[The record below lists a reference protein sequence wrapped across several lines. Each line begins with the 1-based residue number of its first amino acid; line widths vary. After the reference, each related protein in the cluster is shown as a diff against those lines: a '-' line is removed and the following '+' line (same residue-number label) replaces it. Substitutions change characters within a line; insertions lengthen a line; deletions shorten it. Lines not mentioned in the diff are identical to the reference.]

1 MRTTPLCQ
9 APVKTRPAAPLNA
22 LRTFEAAARH
32 LSFNGAASELF
43 VTPAAVSHQ
52 VKHLEE
58 HLGVSLFQRNH
69 RSVTLTPEGAELAA
83 TVGELLGQLDLALDR
98 ARNRAP
104 AVLRVTTMESL
115 ASKWLVPRL
124 HRFQQAFPDARVR
137 IDTSDEH
144 ADFLRG
150 GFDVGIRY
158 GAGKY
163 AGVRADLLM
172 QAPAFPVCSPAL
184 LVANPHGLEQP
195 DDLRHYTL
203 LHDEG
208 ATGRPGVPAW
218 SDWLAAAGATNVNA
232 ASGPVFAS
240 IYLAQEAA
248 VSGQGVAL
256 GLAPLVDEDLRQGRL
271 VKPLGVGLEN
281 AYAFW
286 LIRRDV
292 SQQRPE
298 VEAFCHWLRQEQR
311 QLSGAPW

>member
-1 MRTTPLCQ
+1 
-9 APVKTRPAAPLNA
+9 VKTRPAAPLNA

-69 RSVTLTPEGAELAA
+69 RSVALTPEGAELAA

-104 AVLRVTTMESL
+104 AVLRVTTMESF
-115 ASKWLVPRL
+115 AAKWLVPRL
-124 HRFQQAFPDARVR
+124 HRFQQAFPDVRVR

-184 LVANPHGLEQP
+184 LGANPHVLEQP
-195 DDLRHYTL
+195 YTL

-218 SDWLAAAGATNVNA
+218 SDWLAAAGATEVNP

-248 VSGQGVAL
+248 VSGHGVAL
-256 GLAPLVDEDLRQGRL
+256 GLAPLVDDDLRQGRL

-311 QLSGAPW
+311 QLSGAPC

>member
-1 MRTTPLCQ
+1 
-9 APVKTRPAAPLNA
+9 
-22 LRTFEAAARH
+22 
-32 LSFNGAASELF
+32 
-43 VTPAAVSHQ
+43 
-52 VKHLEE
+52 
-58 HLGVSLFQRNH
+58 
-69 RSVTLTPEGAELAA
+69 
-83 TVGELLGQLDLALDR
+83 VGDLLGQLDVALDR
-98 ARNRAP
+98 ARKRAP
-104 AVLRVTTMESL
+104 SELRVTTMESF
-115 ASKWLVPRL
+115 AAKWLVPRL
-124 HRFQQAFPDARVR
+124 HRFQHAFPDVRVR

-158 GAGKY
+158 GAGNY
-163 AGVRADLLM
+163 AGVRAEVLM
-172 QAPAFPVCSPAL
+172 QAPAFPVCSPTL
-184 LVANPHGLEQP
+184 LGANPHGLEHP

-256 GLAPLVDEDLRQGRL
+256 GLAPLVDDDLRQGRL

-311 QLSGAPW
+311 QLSGAPC

>member
-22 LRTFEAAARH
+22 LRTFETAARH

-104 AVLRVTTMESL
+104 AVLRVTTMESF
-115 ASKWLVPRL
+115 AAKWLVPRL
-124 HRFQQAFPDARVR
+124 HRFQQAFPDVRVR

-163 AGVRADLLM
+163 AGVRPDLLM

-184 LVANPHGLEQP
+184 LVANPHGLEHP

-208 ATGRPGVPAW
+208 ATGRDGVPAW

-248 VSGQGVAL
+248 VSGHGVAL
-256 GLAPLVDEDLRQGRL
+256 GLAPLVDDDLRQGRL
-271 VKPLGVGLEN
+271 VKPLGLGLEN

-298 VEAFCHWLRQEQR
+298 VEAFCQWLRQEQR
-311 QLSGAPW
+311 QLSGAPC

>member
-1 MRTTPLCQ
+1 M
-9 APVKTRPAAPLNA
+9 KTRPAAPLNA

-69 RSVTLTPEGAELAA
+69 RFVMLTPEGAALAA
-83 TVGELLGQLDLALDR
+83 TVGDLLGQLDVALDR
-98 ARNRAP
+98 ARKRAP
-104 AVLRVTTMESL
+104 SELRVTTMESF
-115 ASKWLVPRL
+115 AAKWLVPRL
-124 HRFQQAFPDARVR
+124 HRFQHAFPDVRVR

-158 GAGKY
+158 GAGNY
-163 AGVRADLLM
+163 AGVRAEVLM
-172 QAPAFPVCSPAL
+172 QAPAFPVCSPTL
-184 LVANPHGLEQP
+184 LGANPHGLEHP

-208 ATGRPGVPAW
+208 ATGRAGVPAW

-248 VSGQGVAL
+248 VSGHGVAL

-271 VKPLGVGLEN
+271 MKQLGVRLEN

-311 QLSGAPW
+311 QLSGAPC

>member
-1 MRTTPLCQ
+1 MK
-9 APVKTRPAAPLNA
+9 ARPSAPLNA

-32 LSFNGAASELF
+32 LSFNAAANELF

-104 AVLRVTTMESL
+104 AVLRVTTMESF
-115 ASKWLVPRL
+115 AAKWLVPRL
-124 HRFQQAFPDARVR
+124 HRFQQAFPDVRVR

-158 GAGKY
+158 GPGNY

-184 LVANPHGLEQP
+184 LGANPHGLEHP

-218 SDWLAAAGATNVNA
+218 SDWLAAAGAKHVSA

-248 VSGQGVAL
+248 VSGHGVAL
-256 GLAPLVDEDLRQGRL
+256 GLAPLVEDDLRQGRL
-271 VKPLGVGLEN
+271 VKPLLTELEN

-286 LIRRDV
+286 MIRRP
-292 SQQRPE
+292 SPE
-298 VEAFCHWLRQEQR
+298 QHPHAEAFCQWLRAEQR
-311 QLSGAPW
+311 HPASAALLG

>member
-69 RSVTLTPEGAELAA
+69 RSVALTPEGAELAA

-104 AVLRVTTMESL
+104 AVLRVTTMESF
-115 ASKWLVPRL
+115 AAKWLVPRL
-124 HRFQQAFPDARVR
+124 HRFQQAFPDVRVR

-184 LVANPHGLEQP
+184 LGANPHVLEQP
-195 DDLRHYTL
+195 YTL

-218 SDWLAAAGATNVNA
+218 SDWLAAAGATEVNP

-248 VSGQGVAL
+248 VSGHGVAL
-256 GLAPLVDEDLRQGRL
+256 GLAPLVDDDLRQGRL

-311 QLSGAPW
+311 QLSGAPC

>member
-69 RSVTLTPEGAELAA
+69 RSVALTPEGAELAA

-104 AVLRVTTMESL
+104 AVLRVTTMESF
-115 ASKWLVPRL
+115 AAKWLVPRL
-124 HRFQQAFPDARVR
+124 HRFQQAFPDVRVR

-184 LVANPHGLEQP
+184 LGANPHVLEQP

-218 SDWLAAAGATNVNA
+218 SDWLAAAGATEVNP

-256 GLAPLVDEDLRQGRL
+256 GLAPLVDDDLRQGRL

-281 AYAFW
+281 AFAFW

-311 QLSGAPW
+311 QLSGAPC